1 MTALSRKAVTIGGP
15 PSTLNALIG
24 HLEQSSLSRSRPNR
38 VQIYAPYHAPN
49 LFSQASVAEVLDNLP
64 SLEETFDATEWSDQR
79 RTLIGGT
86 TGEYYSASSRRD
98 LLEKVLYNILAEP
111 IYWEKVLLGCTSQ
124 ATALGSSKWVVRPFG
139 PGPAAG
145 GIAATLENEANVEVT
160 FDDSFGSSTSQP
172 STSKNIPLAIVGMAG
187 RFPSAANH
195 DELWKSLERG
205 LDCHRIVSNAQYSTA
220 KSCSNNLQIPTD
232 RFDPQ
237 THLSSNARY
246 GCFIDEP
253 GLFDARFFNLSP
265 REALQTDPGQRLA
278 LATAY
283 EALEMSGYVPNRT
296 PSTQLERIGTFY
308 GQTADEYKEQ
318 NMSQDVGTYFMPGSI
333 RAFGPVS
340 TLS

>member
-1 MTALSRKAVTIGGP
+1 MTIGGP
-15 PSTLNALIG
+15 PSTLSALIE
-24 HLEQSSLSRSRPNR
+24 HLERSSKSTSRSRPNR
-38 VQIYAPYHAPN
+38 VQIYAPYHAAN

-64 SLEETFDATEWSDQR
+64 SLEKTFDATEWSDQR

-86 TGEYYSASSRRD
+86 TGEYYSVSSRRD

-124 ATALGSSKWVVRPFG
+124 ATALGTSNWVVRPFG

-145 GIAATLENEANVEVT
+145 GIAAKLENEANVQVT
-160 FDDSFGSSTSQP
+160 FDNSFGSSTSQP
-172 STSKNIPLAIVGMAG
+172 PTSKNIPLAIIGMAG

-205 LDCHRIVSNAQYSTA
+205 LDCHRIVSNAQHFRS
-220 KSCSNNLQIPTD
+220 KSISSDISQIPTD

-296 PSTQLERIGTFY
+296 PSTQLDRIGTFY

-333 RAFGPVS
+333 RAFGPVRV
-340 TLS
+340 LS